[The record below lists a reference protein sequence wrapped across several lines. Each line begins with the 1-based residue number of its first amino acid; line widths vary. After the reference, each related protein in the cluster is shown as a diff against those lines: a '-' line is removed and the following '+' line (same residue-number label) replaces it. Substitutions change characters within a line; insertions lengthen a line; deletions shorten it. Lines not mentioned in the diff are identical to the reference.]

1 MDAGITEKVKPQ
13 NQRSK
18 SFLKT
23 TILPILALAL
33 ALSAQW
39 LLLNSD
45 NSPFLA
51 VLIFIAAIS
60 LYLVSITDWPGA
72 ALEPP
77 ISGSS
82 DISWRSMIVSRQQ
95 RVILAAATFLLAVW
109 SYAHFNG
116 NTLKNGFWPWVGSII
131 LFIIAFAWVPDLSTK
146 ELGKLI
152 ENWWRNIDKRFLLV
166 LGAIMLLGTF
176 FRFYRLQEI
185 PLEMTS
191 DHAEKILDVQ
201 DVLDGSRPIFFRR
214 NTGRELFQFYLTAA
228 IIRLTGLP
236 NNHLAL
242 KIGTGIFGLV
252 ALPFTFLLGRFLY
265 GRFVGLLA
273 VFFLSISHW
282 HVAITRVGLR
292 FPFTAA
298 FATPVIYFLLRAL
311 RTNNRNNWL
320 LAAFFLGV
328 GLHTYTPMRIVPV
341 LCAVLIYFKLLF
353 DSLRKYK
360 KKPVD
365 GVDSWTRAFWENCL
379 LMLSFTI
386 LLLLPLLRFMA
397 DNSGVIGAR
406 SLSRVQTNA
415 SSTLLTLTLQF
426 MENIKN
432 ALLMFNYRGD
442 VVLVNTIPGE
452 PVLGLV
458 SGALFLL
465 GLAYLIWRLF
475 EYKDHRSLFMLV
487 TLFILLLPSILSLG
501 YPGENPSVVR
511 SGGAVPIVMIIA
523 AIPMATI
530 LIRLYSSN
538 SRQGT
543 FLALACLAL
552 LIVVSIADNFVW
564 YFKDYDAQYKYSVA
578 NATEIGKV
586 LKEFEDEGGDVDN
599 AYHVPYPHWVDTR
612 NIGINAGHVRWNNAL
627 LDRQDIYDQ
636 VILPRPRLYLL
647 HPDDATNLSHL
658 QELFPDGRMSRYNS
672 SRVGKDFIIFYV
684 PTKAAGSS

>member
-1 MDAGITEKVKPQ
+1 
-13 NQRSK
+13 
-18 SFLKT
+18 
-23 TILPILALAL
+23 
-33 ALSAQW
+33 
-39 LLLNSD
+39 
-45 NSPFLA
+45 
-51 VLIFIAAIS
+51 
-60 LYLVSITDWPGA
+60 
-72 ALEPP
+72 
-77 ISGSS
+77 
-82 DISWRSMIVSRQQ
+82 
-95 RVILAAATFLLAVW
+95 
-109 SYAHFNG
+109 
-116 NTLKNGFWPWVGSII
+116 
-131 LFIIAFAWVPDLSTK
+131 
-146 ELGKLI
+146 
-152 ENWWRNIDKRFLLV
+152 
-166 LGAIMLLGTF
+166 
-176 FRFYRLQEI
+176 
-185 PLEMTS
+185 
-191 DHAEKILDVQ
+191 
-201 DVLDGSRPIFFRR
+201 
-214 NTGRELFQFYLTAA
+214 
-228 IIRLTGLP
+228 
-236 NNHLAL
+236 
-242 KIGTGIFGLV
+242 
-252 ALPFTFLLGRFLY
+252 
-265 GRFVGLLA
+265 
-273 VFFLSISHW
+273 
-282 HVAITRVGLR
+282 
-292 FPFTAA
+292 
-298 FATPVIYFLLRAL
+298 IYFLLRAL

-475 EYKDHRSLFMLV
+475 EYKYHRSLFMLV
-487 TLFILLLPSILSLG
+487 NLFILLLPSILSLG

-612 NIGINAGHVRWNNAL
+612 NIGINAGHVRWNNAI
-627 LDRQDIYDQ
+627 LDPQEIYNH
-636 VILPRPRLYLL
+636 VFLPRPRLYLL
-647 HPDDATNLSHL
+647 HTDDATNLYNL
-658 QELFPDGRMSRYNS
+658 QELFPDGRVTRYNS

-684 PTKAAGSS
+684 PAIAVDS

>member
-1 MDAGITEKVKPQ
+1 MDAGITEKAKPH
-13 NQRSK
+13 NQQSE

-23 TILPILALAL
+23 TLLPILALAL

-45 NSPFLA
+45 ISPLFA
-51 VLIFIAAIS
+51 ALIFVAAIS
-60 LYLVSITDWPGA
+60 LYLISITDWPGA
-72 ALEPP
+72 ALKPHT
-77 ISGSS
+77 SGSS
-82 DISWRSMIVSRQQ
+82 DISWRPIITSRPQ
-95 RVILAAATFLLAVW
+95 RVVLAAATFLLAVW

-131 LFIIAFAWVPDLSTK
+131 LFVIAFAWIPDYGTN
-146 ELGKLI
+146 ELGQYLI
-152 ENWWRNIDKRFLLV
+152 KWWRNIDKRVLLV
-166 LGAIMLLGTF
+166 LGAIILLGTF

-214 NTGRELFQFYLTAA
+214 NTGRELFQFYLTAG
-228 IIRLTGLP
+228 IIRLTDLP
-236 NNHLAL
+236 NSHLTL
-242 KIGTGIFGLV
+242 KIGTAIFGLV
-252 ALPFTFLLGRFLY
+252 ALPFTFLLGQFLY

-273 VFFLSISHW
+273 MFFLSISHW
-282 HVAITRVGLR
+282 HVAITRMGLR

-320 LAAFFLGV
+320 SAAFFLGV

-353 DSLRKYK
+353 DGLRKYK
-360 KKPVD
+360 KKTVD
-365 GVDSWTRAFWENCL
+365 DVDSWTRAFWKNCF
-379 LMLSFTI
+379 LMLSFTV

-397 DNSGVIGAR
+397 DNSGVVWAR
-406 SLSRVQTNA
+406 SFSRIQTNI
-415 SSTLLTLTLQF
+415 SPTLLTLTLQF
-426 MENIKN
+426 LENIKN

-442 VVLVNTIPGE
+442 VVLVNTIPGD

-465 GLAYLIWRLF
+465 GLAYLLWRLF
-475 EYKDHRSLFMLV
+475 RYKDHRSLIMLV
-487 TLFILLLPSILSLG
+487 SLFTLLLPSILSLA

-511 SGGAVPIVMIIA
+511 SGGAVSIVMIAA
-523 AIPMATI
+523 AIPLATI
-530 LIRLYSSN
+530 LLRFNSSN
-538 SRQGT
+538 NRQGIL
-543 FLALACLAL
+543 LALACLAL
-552 LIVVSIADNFVW
+552 LIGVSIVDNFVW
-564 YFKDYDAQYKYSVA
+564 YFRDYDAQYQYSIA
-578 NATEIGKV
+578 NATELGNV
-586 LKEFEDEGGDVDN
+586 LKEFEEEGGNVDN

-612 NIGINAGHVRWNNAL
+612 NIGINAGHVRWNNAI
-627 LDRQDIYDQ
+627 LDPQEIYNH
-636 VILPRPRLYLL
+636 VFLPRPRLYLL
-647 HPDDATNLSHL
+647 HTDDATNLYNL
-658 QELFPDGRMSRYNS
+658 QELFPDGRVTRYNS

-684 PTKAAGSS
+684 PAIAADS